1 MGIEV
6 RVMTEADWPTVAA
19 IYKEGIETGHAT
31 FETTVPTWERWD
43 EAHVDSCRLVA
54 ELDDRVVG
62 WAGLSVV
69 SDRCVYGGVG
79 EVSVYV
85 RSTGRGKGV
94 GTLLLSA
101 LIDASEKAGF
111 WSLQAG
117 MFPENSGSIALH
129 GKCGFQQVGRRE
141 RIGKMDIGP
150 MTGEWRDVLLL
161 ERRST
166 TVGL

>member
-19 IYKEGIETGHAT
+19 IYKEGIATGHAT
-31 FETTVPTWERWD
+31 FETSVPTWERWD

-54 ELDDRVVG
+54 ELDDRLVG
-62 WAGLSVV
+62 WAALSVV

-85 RSTGRGKGV
+85 GSTGWGKGV

-129 GKCGFQQVGRRE
+129 GKCGFQQVGRRK

>member
-31 FETTVPTWERWD
+31 FETSVPSWERWD
-43 EAHVDSCRLVA
+43 EAHVDSCRLAA

-62 WAGLSVV
+62 WAALSVV

-85 RSTGRGKGV
+85 GSTGRGKGV

-101 LIDASEKAGF
+101 LIEASEKAGF

-129 GKCGFQQVGRRE
+129 GKCGFQHVGRRE
-141 RIGKMDIGP
+141 KIGKMDIGP

>member
-31 FETTVPTWERWD
+31 FETSVPTWERWD

-62 WAGLSVV
+62 WAAVSVV
-69 SDRCVYGGVG
+69 SDRCVDGGVG

-85 RSTGRGKGV
+85 GSTGRGKGV

-101 LIDASEKAGF
+101 LIDASERAGF

-129 GKCGFQQVGRRE
+129 CKCGFQQVGRRE

-166 TVGL
+166 TVGV

>member
-43 EAHVDSCRLVA
+43 EAHADSCRLVA
-54 ELDDRVVG
+54 ELDDHVVG
-62 WAGLSVV
+62 WAALSAVT
-69 SDRCVYGGVG
+69 DRCVYGGVG

-85 RSTGRGKGV
+85 GSTGRGKGV

-101 LIDASEKAGF
+101 LVEASEKAGF

-117 MFPENSGSIALH
+117 MFPENAGSIALH
-129 GKCGFQQVGRRE
+129 SRCGFRQVGTRE
-141 RIGKMDIGP
+141 RLGKMEAGP
-150 MTGEWRDVLLL
+150 MKGKWRDVLLF
-161 ERRST
+161 ERRSP
-166 TVGL
+166 TVGV